1 MTAVTLT
8 KVPLVDRL
16 QRMAAREQTTAEA
29 LLVEAVTEYL
39 SDTVE
44 VIETPLAF
52 AVIGRDLP
60 RYFNRH
66 IYGREQLF
74 ELEIA

>member
-8 KVPLVDRL
+8 TVPLVDRL

-60 RYFNRH
+60 RYFNLH